1 MAAAVLSPGSEKGEE
16 RARIPLPVVPPK
28 CGTDKAF
35 GRTTFYD
42 WRCGKF
48 SLVGGGGT
56 ETRYPSPRRAN
67 ARVPNHAGRVQ
78 NTDEIARHHG
88 VQWRHRLWDSPVRA
102 SSIGIAAPC
111 RLKMIKN
118 RQSN

>member
-56 ETRYPSPRRAN
+56 ETRYPPR
-67 ARVPNHAGRVQ
+67 AGRTHESRTTRDAFKIQMRLRDITVSS
-78 NTDEIARHHG
+78 G
-88 VQWRHRLWDSPVRA
+88 VTGYGTLRYVPPQ
-102 SSIGIAAPC
+102 
-111 RLKMIKN
+111 
-118 RQSN
+118 